1 MADKYDKLLSIALVK
16 LKEDEFSYVPEENEI
31 EHAFSEKYLK
41 AIERILNK
49 LDRSYW
55 KYVNTVAKKVAVI
68 IVTLIIAFSSLMTVD
83 AFRETVIDFI
93 VKIYETFSEVKA
105 SRSNNSKQIEIS
117 YSFESSPHLY
127 FITTT
132 LFTNATNLQVWH
144 NNVTGQDISLKQS
157 PVYTSNYFDS
167 EHGKLSEAII
177 NDTPCLI
184 CKDNIQ
190 YYCYWEFDGY
200 RFELIY
206 PVDLGE
212 EFMSEVVGNLIEID
226 PEDMQN

>member
-83 AFRETVIDFI
+83 AFRETVFDFI
-93 VKIYETFSEVKA
+93 VTVYKNFTQIGQNIEKKEHIKSYYSLYNLPMGYAKEFANCGEAVFSQLW
-105 SRSNNSKQIEIS
+105 SNVHSGS
-117 YSFESSPHLY
+117 
-127 FITTT
+127 
-132 LFTNATNLQVWH
+132 
-144 NNVTGQDISLKQS
+144 ISLNQ
-157 PVYTSNYFDS
+157 VALHISNLFNS
-167 EHGKLSEAII
+167 EHGELREAIV
-177 NDTPCLI
+177 NNTPCFI
-184 CKDNIQ
+184 CQDNN
-190 YYCYWEFDGY
+190 YFFCYWEFDGY